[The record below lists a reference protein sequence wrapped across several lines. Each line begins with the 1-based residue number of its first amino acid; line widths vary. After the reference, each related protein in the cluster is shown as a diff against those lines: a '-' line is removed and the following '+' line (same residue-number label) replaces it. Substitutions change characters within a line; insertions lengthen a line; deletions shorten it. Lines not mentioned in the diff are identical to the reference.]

1 MSGSVWDRAL
11 KYKGRQDG
19 SVSEGTCQVWQDC
32 FHAQNAHSG
41 RRSDYCKFSL
51 DLHIHIKMC
60 MRLCVGMQACTH
72 TRRKKG
78 SKLAALAVIIIVTL
92 STVIITFLHLRL
104 CFLEQRFSKS
114 APRAFWSLC
123 HPVGIPPGSFIL
135 KATYLWMAG
144 IPCIEFKRGYCSM
157 LSYTKYRHK
166 LKTLFVS
173 C

>member
-32 FHAQNAHSG
+32 FHAQNAHTG

-104 CFLEQRFSKS
+104 CFLEQRFFKVCSK
-114 APRAFWSLC
+114 
-123 HPVGIPPGSFIL
+123 GILEPLPSCRDSTRVFHSKGYISVNGRDSMYWIQ
-135 KATYLWMAG
+135 
-144 IPCIEFKRGYCSM
+144 KRLLQHAVIY
-157 LSYTKYRHK
+157 
-166 LKTLFVS
+166 
-173 C
+173 